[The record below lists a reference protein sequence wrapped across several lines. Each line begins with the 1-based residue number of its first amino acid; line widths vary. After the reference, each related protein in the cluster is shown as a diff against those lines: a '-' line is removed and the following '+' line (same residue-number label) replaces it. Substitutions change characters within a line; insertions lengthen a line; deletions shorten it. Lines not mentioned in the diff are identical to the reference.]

1 MRDRREFSPKQKE
14 AIVERARKNG
24 VVHCEGCGLALKPGA
39 WEVDHILAEAL
50 RPAAD
55 KQKPLTIADGQVLG
69 ACCHRGPDGKTAKDV
84 KLAAKA
90 RRQYAKANGLKKP
103 AGKLHGAPFPQTAKA
118 ARRAEKPS
126 LPPKSLFKPAEE
138 RT

>member
-1 MRDRREFSPKQKE
+1 
-14 AIVERARKNG
+14 
-24 VVHCEGCGLALKPGA
+24 
-39 WEVDHILAEAL
+39 VDHILAEAL

-103 AGKLHGAPFPQTAKA
+103 SGKLQGAPFPQSAKS

-138 RT
+138 LT